1 MKKNEEGRG
10 ERRGIGRKER
20 RKKRRKI
27 DLV

>member
-1 MKKNEEGRG
+1 MEKNEEGKG